1 MKHDFSQVFETE
13 NEYWLRVLEIFEK
26 NESYPKKKVSNR
38 NLHHKFPRSFS
49 KALGEPVD
57 NDPDNLISLSLA
69 DHFLVH
75 YYYYMLA
82 KKGYRQS
89 MATAFT
95 FMAKKGLKYISPE
108 TAEAMAK
115 DYAEAVEISKKI
127 WTEEEKKKMSNRAK
141 EYYNNHP
148 EYREAISAKG
158 RKHSEETKQKMS
170 ESAKK
175 AATPELCKFRSES
188 KIGKPH
194 PHKGGFQS
202 QSKRDKISLAHKGK
216 SYLKTEFGRKFHE
229 HFGITQVEDKKLYA
243 REYNYYRK
251 YGICK
256 WEINNGTSKEE

>member
-49 KALGEPVD
+49 KALGEPID

-95 FMAKKGLKYISPE
+95 FMAKKGLKFVSPE

-115 DYAEAVEISKKI
+115 DYEEAQLISARA
-127 WTEEEKKKMSNRAK
+127 MSDYMKN
-141 EYYNNHP
+141 YYNEHP
-148 EYREAISAKG
+148 EYREAISPIG
-158 RKHSEETKQKMS
+158 RKLSDETKTKMS

-256 WEINNGTSKEE
+256 WEINNDTSEEI

>member
-13 NEYWLRVLEIFEK
+13 NEYWIRVLEIFER
-26 NESYPKKKVSNR
+26 NESYPKKIVSNR

-82 KKGYRQS
+82 KKGYRQR

-108 TAEAMAK
+108 TAEKMAK
-115 DYAEAVEISKKI
+115 DYAEAVEISKKYSSPI
-127 WTEEEKKKMSNRAK
+127 
-141 EYYNNHP
+141 
-148 EYREAISAKG
+148 G
-158 RKHSEETKQKMS
+158 RKHSEETKKKMS
-170 ESAKK
+170 ESSKK

-202 QSKRDKISLAHKGK
+202 QAKRDKIGLAHKGK
-216 SYLKTEFGRKFHE
+216 SYLKTEFGRKFNE
-229 HFGITQVEDKKLYA
+229 HFGITQIEDKKLYA
-243 REYNYYRK
+243 REYHYYKK

-256 WEINNGTSKEE
+256 WEINNGSPEEN

>member
-1 MKHDFSQVFETE
+1 MKHDFTEVFETE

-95 FMAKKGLKYISPE
+95 FMAKKGLKFISPE
-108 TAEAMAK
+108 TAEKMAK
-115 DYAEAVEISKKI
+115 DYEEAQLISARANSDFMKKYY
-127 WTEEEKKKMSNRAK
+127 K
-141 EYYNNHP
+141 EHP
-148 EYREAISAKG
+148 EYREAISPIG
-158 RKHSEETKQKMS
+158 RKHSDETKKKMS
-170 ESAKK
+170 ESSKK

-202 QSKRDKISLAHKGK
+202 QAKRDKIGLAHKGK
-216 SYLKTEFGRKFHE
+216 SYITTEFGRKFHE
-229 HFGITQVEDKKLYA
+229 HFGITQIEDKKLYA
-243 REYNYYRK
+243 REYDYYK
-251 YGICK
+251 KHGICK
-256 WEINNGTSKEE
+256 WEIIDGASEEE